1 MDSNGPRSLVLVEG
15 LSDKAAVEAVARRL
29 GHDLASE
36 GVSIVSMGGAT
47 NISRFLEHHV
57 GDRQT
62 VIMGLYDEAEERYVR
77 RAMERTGRGTDL
89 TRADLEE
96 LGFFVCITDLEDEL
110 IRSLGVDKVSNL
122 VNSEGELSGFLV
134 MQNQPYWRD
143 RALRDQLH
151 RFIGIRSGRKIRYGT
166 LLAEALD
173 VDRLPRPLDL
183 LMRKLFEKG

>member
-77 RAMERTGRGTDL
+77 RAMERTGRGIDL

-122 VNSEGELSGFLV
+122 VDSEGESSGFLV

-173 VDRLPRPLDL
+173 LDRLPRPLDL

>member
-1 MDSNGPRSLVLVEG
+1 LVLVEG

-122 VNSEGELSGFLV
+122 VDSEGELSGFLV